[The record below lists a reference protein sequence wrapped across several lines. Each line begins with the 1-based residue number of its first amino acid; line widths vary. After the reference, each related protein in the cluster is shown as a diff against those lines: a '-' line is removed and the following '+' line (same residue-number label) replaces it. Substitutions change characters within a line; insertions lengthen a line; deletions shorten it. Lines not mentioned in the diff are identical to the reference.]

1 MEAAIACFWAVKN
14 RSGIQGVTPQYIP
27 WTAHAAKFAVRS
39 VTTAFLIFLFM
50 KINVRAF
57 PSNNPTKSGNF
68 TLVPIVM
75 FGVISM
81 FIEGLIDQKVGW
93 VHQYLG

>member
-14 RSGIQGVTPQYIP
+14 RSGIQGVAPQDIP
-27 WTAHAAKFAVRS
+27 WTTAKFAVRS
-39 VTTAFLIFLFM
+39 VTTAFLIVLFM

-81 FIEGLIDQKVGW
+81 FIEGLIDRKVGW
-93 VHQYLG
+93 VHQYLR